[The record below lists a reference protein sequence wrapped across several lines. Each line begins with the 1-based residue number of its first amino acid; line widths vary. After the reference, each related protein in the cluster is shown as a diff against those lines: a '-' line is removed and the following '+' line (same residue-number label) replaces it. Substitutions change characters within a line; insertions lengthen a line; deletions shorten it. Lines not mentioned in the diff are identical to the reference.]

1 MTKNKTVLFDELRQI
16 LKSLGYREKRTEN
29 AIVFDRDQVRL
40 LLFRLYGDNEP
51 VDARD
56 IASTRRFLDAWG
68 LLDAVDFDVR
78 LQSATSP
85 A

>member
-1 MTKNKTVLFDELRQI
+1 MTKKTIPFDELRQI
-16 LKSLGYREKRTEN
+16 LKSLGYREKRTDT
-29 AIVFDRDQVRL
+29 AIVFDRDQIHL
-40 LLFRLYGDNEP
+40 LLFRIYGDNEP

-68 LLDAVDFDVR
+68 LLEAADFDVQ
-78 LQSATSP
+78 LQGARSP